1 MDKYSRFR
9 FSAAAFCVCSDKAEG
24 RRDMDK
30 VQSRIAVIGI
40 IIEDRGMA
48 GQVNELLHKYGAY
61 IIGRMGIP
69 YEKKQVN
76 IISVVLDA
84 PSDVISALAGKLG
97 RLPGVSSKAIYSKE
111 KHLENPG
118 KKDGE

>member
-1 MDKYSRFR
+1 
-9 FSAAAFCVCSDKAEG
+9 
-24 RRDMDK
+24 MDK

-84 PSDVISALAGKLG
+84 PADVISALAGKLG
-97 RLPGVSSKAIYSKE
+97 RLPGVSSKAIYSREKTNRKE
-111 KHLENPG
+111 TE
-118 KKDGE
+118 

>member
-9 FSAAAFCVCSDKAEG
+9 FSAAALCVCSDKAEG

>member
-1 MDKYSRFR
+1 
-9 FSAAAFCVCSDKAEG
+9 
-24 RRDMDK
+24 MDK

-48 GQVNELLHKYGAY
+48 GQVNGLLHKYGAY

-84 PSDVISALAGKLG
+84 PADDISSLAGKAG
-97 RLPGVSSKAIYSKE
+97 MLPGVTAKAVYSKE
-111 KHLENPG
+111 KPLENPG

>member
-9 FSAAAFCVCSDKAEG
+9 FSAAALCVCSDKGEG

-111 KHLENPG
+111 KPLENPG